1 MKFLFP
7 VLMASVLL
15 VVSGCAAVREVGID
29 DSLLNDRRDVPF
41 IETAIDNVA
50 SSQEARS
57 TNVSANPG
65 RNDSGRAYSGTPD
78 GVTLKAMRSKEA
90 VELRGAESYLH
101 SILDRLL
108 ASWPFQTPPIGIFI
122 VNQEGFEAQATA
134 GRDILITTG
143 MIRDLESEDELA
155 AVLAHEVSH
164 ILLDHHARAEDITD
178 NKRILNI
185 AAETAIY
192 AYIVQETDWQKTG
205 DMAFSGN
212 LNFAD
217 IQDELLQVGGVCL
230 ASTYFIDKIVDPS
243 WTRDQEKEADLL
255 GIDLMIKAGYNPAGA
270 VQAMRRRVEYEG
282 KAKSIVDRR
291 IASGD
296 YEKMM
301 DQSVKEDG
309 FAGFITGAARVVT
322 AGVTDTFRDI
332 DNYISR
338 RHELSKDRL
347 KDMQLYLERHYPD
360 RKRKALEK
368 RRFQSVFRNQYNK
381 AVLSNHKKAS
391 DSHRKLNT
399 GQKEAAYKLARASTR
414 PPTSGSVAPRMA
426 MYNVL
431 SAQNRKDDAFKQL
444 LKIDDLDNAPAQT
457 FDALAEGYHRR
468 GNIAR
473 AEEMKKRAEE
483 KRKSIYDED
492 GEKGLG
498 FLADLSFGSQDGANR
513 FQVSGFCD
521 GMRDATS
528 GFARRMSGD

>member
-1 MKFLFP
+1 
-7 VLMASVLL
+7 
-15 VVSGCAAVREVGID
+15 
-29 DSLLNDRRDVPF
+29 
-41 IETAIDNVA
+41 
-50 SSQEARS
+50 
-57 TNVSANPG
+57 
-65 RNDSGRAYSGTPD
+65 
-78 GVTLKAMRSKEA
+78 
-90 VELRGAESYLH
+90 
-101 SILDRLL
+101 
-108 ASWPFQTPPIGIFI
+108 
-122 VNQEGFEAQATA
+122 
-134 GRDILITTG
+134 
-143 MIRDLESEDELA
+143 
-155 AVLAHEVSH
+155 
-164 ILLDHHARAEDITD
+164 
-178 NKRILNI
+178 
-185 AAETAIY
+185 
-192 AYIVQETDWQKTG
+192 
-205 DMAFSGN
+205 
-212 LNFAD
+212 
-217 IQDELLQVGGVCL
+217 
-230 ASTYFIDKIVDPS
+230 
-243 WTRDQEKEADLL
+243 
-255 GIDLMIKAGYNPAGA
+255 
-270 VQAMRRRVEYEG
+270 
-282 KAKSIVDRR
+282 
-291 IASGD
+291 
-296 YEKMM
+296 MM

-309 FAGFITGAARVVT
+309 FAGFLTGAARVVT

-368 RRFQSVFRNQYNK
+368 RRFQSVFRSQYNK
-381 AVLSNHKKAS
+381 AVLSNHKKAA
-391 DSHRKLNT
+391 DAYRKLQT

-414 PPTSGSVAPRMA
+414 PPTSGAVAPRMA

-431 SAQNRKDDAFKQL
+431 SAQKRKDDAFKQL

-457 FDALAEGYHRR
+457 FDGLAEGYHRR